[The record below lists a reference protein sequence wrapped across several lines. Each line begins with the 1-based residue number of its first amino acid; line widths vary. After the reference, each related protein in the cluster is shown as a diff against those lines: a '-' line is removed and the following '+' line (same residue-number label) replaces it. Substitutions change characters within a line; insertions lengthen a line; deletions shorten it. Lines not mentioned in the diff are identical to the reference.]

1 MAVVTLRPPLRDLAG
16 GASEVRVDEVTVR
29 EALRALERECPPIT
43 GWILDEHGRI
53 RRHVSVF
60 VDGERRTEDAALG
73 SDDVVHV
80 LSAISGGES

>member
-1 MAVVTLRPPLRDLAG
+1 MAVVTLRSPLRDLAG
-16 GASEVRVDEVTVR
+16 GAAEVRVDGATVR
-29 EALRALERECPPIT
+29 EALRELESACPPIT

-60 VDGERRTEDAALG
+60 VDGARRTEDAALG

-80 LSAISGGES
+80 LSAISGGER